1 MREDQI
7 RAFEW
12 YLANQKALVEKY
24 DGKVLAIR
32 DGEVLGIYDTELTAV
47 TETRKRHEK
56 GTFIVQRVSEGDEAY
71 SATFHSRVVLP

>member
-1 MREDQI
+1 MHQDQL

-12 YLANQKALVEKY
+12 YLANQDVLVEKY

-32 DGEVLGIYDTELTAV
+32 EGEVLGVYGTELAAV
-47 TETRKRHEK
+47 TETRKRYEQ

-71 SATFHSRVVLP
+71 TAIINSPVVQP